1 MHILGR
7 EVSGCPG
14 QMGCAVEFG
23 ACVSAQECRGQVV
36 GDKAQC
42 WVGELVVV
50 PHCKT
55 PADQPSGISCSA
67 PGSTVS
73 RHTLT
78 STTGD
83 GWCWTCRYGESSCLG
98 ARRSVQGN
106 TVGAASVKG
115 GSTYTHST
123 QTPCPCGAWRS
134 VRRMDGR
141 SLTPQPGPGFSH
153 HTSSQH
159 ALGTKA

>member
-1 MHILGR
+1 MPRTDGLHSRVRCLCLSPGVQGSGRWGQSPVLG
-7 EVSGCPG
+7 GG
-14 QMGCAVEFG
+14 
-23 ACVSAQECRGQVV
+23 
-36 GDKAQC
+36 
-42 WVGELVVV
+42 LVVV

-134 VRRMDGR
+134 IRRMDGR